1 MSAETARGI
10 DQAAARSLLDWQ
22 LAAGVDETIAD
33 APVNRMDLPRAQ
45 SAGPGRLASD
55 GDRPGSGPIGQAS
68 SPGNTSGHR
77 GNRAHQAAPAPHGT
91 RQGDAADPVMAA
103 RAAAGSAET
112 LDDLHRLLQ
121 GFEGCPLKFTAKN
134 LCFADG
140 NPEARVMFIGE
151 APGAQED
158 IQGKPF
164 VGRAGALL
172 DKMLSAIGLDRDKA
186 YITNVVYWRPP
197 GNRTPTP
204 QETQACRP
212 FINRQIELANPDI
225 VVFLGGAAAKEML
238 QRSEGIL
245 RMRGKW
251 FDFDTGTRQIKAIA
265 TLHPAYLLRQPGQKR
280 LAWRDFLA
288 IRKALGD

>member
-1 MSAETARGI
+1 VSAETARDI
-10 DQAAARSLLDWQ
+10 DQAAARALLDWQ
-22 LAAGVDETIAD
+22 LAAGVDETIAE
-33 APVNRMDLPRAQ
+33 APVNRMDLPRPDTARPDI
-45 SAGPGRLASD
+45 ARPDMVAARPPGPPPD
-55 GDRPGSGPIGQAS
+55 GSGRDTPTGGAS
-68 SPGNTSGHR
+68 GNGAS
-77 GNRAHQAAPAPHGT
+77 APH
-91 RQGDAADPVMAA
+91 DADPAMAA
-103 RAAAGSAET
+103 RTAARGAAT
-112 LDDLHRLLQ
+112 LDDLHGLLQ
-121 GFEGCPLKFTAKN
+121 GFDGCPLKFTAKN

-172 DKMLSAIGLDRDKA
+172 DKMLAAIGLDRDSA

-212 FINRQIELANPDI
+212 FIDRQIELADPDI

-251 FDFDTGTRQIKAIA
+251 FDFDTGARQIKAIA

-288 IRKALGD
+288 IRKALGG